1 MRKNLQILKRSIGAA
16 AAVGVLSIQQAQA
29 ALGTDVTAAL
39 DAAKT
44 DGVAI
49 GGLVLAIII
58 AIAAFKYLRRAL

>member
-1 MRKNLQILKRSIGAA
+1 MRNLQTLKRSLGAA
-16 AAVGVLSIQQAQA
+16 AAVGVLSIQQAHA
-29 ALGTDVTAAL
+29 ALGTDVTEAL

-49 GGLVLAIII
+49 GGLVLAVII

>member
-1 MRKNLQILKRSIGAA
+1 MRNLQTLKRSLGAA
-16 AAVGVLSIQQAQA
+16 AAIGVLSMQQANA
-29 ALGTDVTAAL
+29 ALSTDVTDAL

-49 GGLVLAIII
+49 GGLVLAVII

>member
-1 MRKNLQILKRSIGAA
+1 MRNLKTLKRSLGAA
-16 AAVGVLSIQQAQA
+16 AAVGVLSIQQAHA
-29 ALGTDVTAAL
+29 ALGTDVTDAL

-49 GGLVLAIII
+49 GGLVLAVII